1 MGEIGTSL
9 TLHDVFL
16 LPKEHTWIFTYYGVT
31 HFWALWSGGKNG
43 DKTWVKIAGICFQVG
58 QSRKKQ
64 FLTAVEELLRMFQKN
79 CIMINGIKG
88 NIKSS
93 TSLKWSKFKLNSVYF
108 NMYGL
113 TLHFSLPAG
122 RTKNV
127 IVVYAS
133 LCSHSVRA

>member
-1 MGEIGTSL
+1 MSQN
-9 TLHDVFL
+9 
-16 LPKEHTWIFTYYGVT
+16 
-31 HFWALWSGGKNG
+31 S
-43 DKTWVKIAGICFQVG
+43 FQVG

-64 FLTAVEELLRMFQKN
+64 FLTAVEELFKDVSKELHYD
-79 CIMINGIKG
+79 NGIKG
-88 NIKSS
+88 NIESS
-93 TSLKWSKFKLNSVYF
+93 TSLKWSKLKLNSVYF

-122 RTKNV
+122 RTKNL